1 VKELGSKRIGMK
13 KIIELALLKKL
24 FPLFLTL
31 NLIFFCGGCLTFP
44 DPEKRVVN
52 FWSAY
57 QEGDYKKAEYYTA
70 FDVEE
75 VFERIWPPGDDE
87 IFSDKMFQNYIER
100 VDITVKGHEVD
111 DSRAYVEV
119 YVSWPDMDYFMDR
132 LMVEAVPA
140 AFSAAVAGADKEKI
154 DTFLRTLSLEILE
167 ETPEITTPHRVPL
180 ELEGDDWKLVEPPVP
195 HVKEVFDLPQGKDGN
210 TEPEKYRVPTFSK
223 DFLGEPEIQDV
234 KGELPAPSKEPAGA
248 GEVVKLDFLDALS
261 GRVKLEIEMLETLRG
276 EMAWKK
282 VKEASPSNERPPEGK
297 EYLLAKFRIR
307 LIEGEKGE
315 PLNISDF
322 MFEAVSHR
330 GVVYENYLTLEGL
343 EPVLKVRLNEA
354 EEYQGWTYFLVGE
367 KDKPLAVFQRGQEG
381 EACFNL
387 E

>member
-1 VKELGSKRIGMK
+1 MKELRLKRIGMK

-24 FPLFLTL
+24 FPFFLTL
-31 NLIFFCGGCLTFP
+31 NIIFFCGGCLTFP
-44 DPEKRVVN
+44 DPERRVVN

-57 QEGDYKKAEYYTA
+57 QEGDYKKAEDYTA

-87 IFSDKMFQNYIER
+87 IFSDKMFQEYIER

-119 YVSWPDMDYFMDR
+119 SVSWPDMDYFMDR

-140 AFSAAVAGADKEKI
+140 AFSAAVAGADEEKI
-154 DTFLRTLSLEILE
+154 NAFLRNLSLEILE
-167 ETPEITTPHRVPL
+167 ETPEIKTPHRVPL
-180 ELEGDDWKLVEPPVP
+180 ELEGGGWKLVEPPVP
-195 HVKEVFDLPQGKDGN
+195 CVDEVFPLP
-210 TEPEKYRVPTFSK
+210 P
-223 DFLGEPEIQDV
+223 GEDRNF
-234 KGELPAPSKEPAGA
+234 EPAVT
-248 GEVVKLDFLDALS
+248 GEVVTLHFHDALC
-261 GRVKLEIEMLETLRG
+261 GRVKLEIELLEILRD

-282 VKEASPSNERPPEGK
+282 VGEASPLNERPPEGK

-307 LIEGEKGE
+307 LMEGEKKE

-322 MFEAVSHR
+322 MFEAVSHG

-381 EACFNL
+381 EAWFNL